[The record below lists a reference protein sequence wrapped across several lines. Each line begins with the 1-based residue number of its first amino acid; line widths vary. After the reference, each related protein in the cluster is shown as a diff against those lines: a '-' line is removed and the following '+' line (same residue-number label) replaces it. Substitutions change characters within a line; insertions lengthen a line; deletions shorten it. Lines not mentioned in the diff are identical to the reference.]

1 MQNIF
6 TEYIHY
12 NVISMKVR
20 SLESHLG
27 SLSLFPHLQQEMIL
41 AIFIGILEES
51 NEKILAKQVSTVPD
65 P

>member
-1 MQNIF
+1 
-6 TEYIHY
+6 
-12 NVISMKVR
+12 MKVR